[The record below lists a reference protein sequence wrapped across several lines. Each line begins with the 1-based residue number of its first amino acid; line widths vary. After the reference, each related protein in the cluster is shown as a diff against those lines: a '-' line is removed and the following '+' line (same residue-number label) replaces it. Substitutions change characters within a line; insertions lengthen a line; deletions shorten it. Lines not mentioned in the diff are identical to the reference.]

1 MRTRGIHK
9 CSVPDMKRYL
19 KSKKLKRSGSRLKL
33 VQRIEAFFSGSPRAD
48 AIAVR
53 AAAPIAAPTLNLESL
68 PRGDVVN
75 GFISGILSSA
85 EQLELTEDEKLEVF
99 M

>member
-1 MRTRGIHK
+1 MHK

-19 KSKKLKRSGSRLKL
+19 KSKKLKLSGSRLKL
-33 VQRIEAFFSGSPRAD
+33 VQRIEALFSGSFRAD
-48 AIAVR
+48 A
-53 AAAPIAAPTLNLESL
+53 AAPGATAPIAAAILNLESL
-68 PRGDVVN
+68 PRDDVVN

-99 M
+99 V